1 MATCIYVA
9 YRARKTVTDKI
20 QIDKDKGTIEIPTPA
35 GSLKMGE
42 TPTETPTDVGGVP
55 VYPGA
60 KAMAG
65 GGQLS
70 FGDKFQIRGQEFET
84 DDSVDQVVA
93 FYKEKYGKEMTAL
106 EGDGHHRLSINTGTS
121 NQPHIVTIDI
131 SSDLDS
137 GKTRIGM
144 SYIGGKEV
152 Q

>member
-1 MATCIYVA
+1 
-9 YRARKTVTDKI
+9 
-20 QIDKDKGTIEIPTPA
+20 
-35 GSLKMGE
+35 
-42 TPTETPTDVGGVP
+42 
-55 VYPGA
+55 
-60 KAMAG
+60 MAG